1 MENEVKFEWSK
12 NCEGKPLCTVFANSE
27 STHSMQITIRDTGT
41 IDIRQGGIDAIF
53 VSSEELP
60 TLIELLTLARDGEFA
75 PPEPEHIR
83 LLRNAREILK
93 DIPYLPRRENE
104 IICDLRKEI
113 EAYLEKEKMNE
124 ESD

>member
-1 MENEVKFEWSK
+1 MENEVKVEWSK
-12 NCEGKPLCTVFANSE
+12 ENTGFWQATIKPSKDVVGIFGNK
-27 STHSMQITIRDTGT
+27 TIYLPSS
-41 IDIRQGGIDAIF
+41 
-53 VSSEELP
+53 VSAEVLP

-83 LLRNAREILK
+83 LLRKAKEILK

-104 IICDLRKEI
+104 INCDLRKEI

-124 ESD
+124 E

>member
-1 MENEVKFEWSK
+1 
-12 NCEGKPLCTVFANSE
+12 
-27 STHSMQITIRDTGT
+27 MQITIRDTGT

-104 IICDLRKEI
+104 INCDLRKEI

-124 ESD
+124 E